1 MDKPIGIR
9 LPKDI
14 LRRIEILAKKQTEDR
29 STIIRKLVL
38 VGYYQLMKQKS
49 AEEYMKGTIT
59 LSEAANRSLCTLWEM
74 EKYLIEQGYK
84 SDYSVEDFESELKLL
99 KI

>member
-49 AEEYMKGTIT
+49 AEEYMRGIIT